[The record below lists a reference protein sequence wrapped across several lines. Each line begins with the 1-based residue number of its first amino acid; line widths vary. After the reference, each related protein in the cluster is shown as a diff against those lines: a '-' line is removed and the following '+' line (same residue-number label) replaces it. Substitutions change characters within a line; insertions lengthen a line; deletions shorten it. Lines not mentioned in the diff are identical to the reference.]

1 MKDEL
6 LFCPLGGSG
15 EIGMNMNLFA
25 YGKPGEH
32 KWIMVDIGVTF
43 ADDTIPGV
51 DLIYPDPGFIV
62 DKKEDLLGIILTHAH
77 EDHIGAIALL
87 WPQLKCK
94 IFATPFTAVLIK
106 EKFKEKNI
114 DITNHLKIVQLNG
127 TVNLEPFKIEYI
139 TLTHSILE
147 PNGLRIETPAGII
160 LHTGDWK
167 IDPEPLIGEKTNS
180 YRLKEVGKE
189 GVLAMICDST
199 NVFSMGKAGSE
210 LDVRK
215 SLLNIMGSLKKRI
228 VMASFASNV
237 ARMET
242 AFYCAEKTGRQISL
256 VGRSMHRIFK
266 AARQCGYLKNVI
278 EPIDAR
284 EAKKISREKIVYLC
298 TGSQGEP
305 MAALMRIASYTH
317 PDVYIEKDD
326 TVIFS
331 SKIIPGNEKK
341 LFKLQNQLVKDGIEV
356 ISEESE
362 FVHVSGH
369 PNRDDLR
376 EMYDWVKPNCVIPVH
391 GEHRHM
397 IEHMKFAHEMKVP
410 HPVQV
415 QNGDIVKL
423 FPGKPHV
430 FDKAPSGRLYLDGN
444 MSVEE
449 DSESIKDRK
458 NLSAN
463 GYMEVTILIS
473 QKGNI
478 HKRPVLTFR
487 GIPVY
492 DVDEFIYGLEEA
504 IEGTIKT
511 FSLGNKKQEYNL
523 IDALKI
529 TCKKYTKEMTG
540 KKPFTNINLVKI

>member
-43 ADDTIPGV
+43 ADDTLPGI

-62 DKKEDLLGIILTHAH
+62 DKKDDLLGIILTHAH
-77 EDHIGAIALL
+77 EDHIGAIAHL

-114 DITNHLKIVQLNG
+114 DVTKFLKIVQLNG
-127 TVNLEPFKIEYI
+127 TVNLDPFKIEYI

-147 PNGLRIETPAGII
+147 PNGLRIETPAGVI

-167 IDPEPLIGEKTNS
+167 IDPEPLIGEKINS
-180 YRLKEVGKE
+180 DRLKEIGNE

-266 AARQCGYLKNVI
+266 AARQCGYLKKCY
-278 EPIDAR
+278 R
-284 EAKKISREKIVYLC
+284 
-298 TGSQGEP
+298 
-305 MAALMRIASYTH
+305 
-317 PDVYIEKDD
+317 
-326 TVIFS
+326 
-331 SKIIPGNEKK
+331 
-341 LFKLQNQLVKDGIEV
+341 
-356 ISEESE
+356 
-362 FVHVSGH
+362 
-369 PNRDDLR
+369 
-376 EMYDWVKPNCVIPVH
+376 
-391 GEHRHM
+391 
-397 IEHMKFAHEMKVP
+397 
-410 HPVQV
+410 
-415 QNGDIVKL
+415 
-423 FPGKPHV
+423 
-430 FDKAPSGRLYLDGN
+430 
-444 MSVEE
+444 
-449 DSESIKDRK
+449 
-458 NLSAN
+458 
-463 GYMEVTILIS
+463 
-473 QKGNI
+473 
-478 HKRPVLTFR
+478 
-487 GIPVY
+487 
-492 DVDEFIYGLEEA
+492 
-504 IEGTIKT
+504 
-511 FSLGNKKQEYNL
+511 
-523 IDALKI
+523 
-529 TCKKYTKEMTG
+529 TCRCA
-540 KKPFTNINLVKI
+540 